1 MNVMLDKSRIKYL
14 IFFIIIISFLG
25 CQHDSKSYKES
36 IEVASTD
43 INDDYESVIK
53 NDDTALKSDIG
64 ENEIPQHLKII
75 KSATAR
81 YKVDNVKLATRN
93 IKKIA
98 ARYNA
103 YISDLR
109 YTNDLYKKENRFTI
123 KIPQQHFDSMMDSI
137 GYIVDFV
144 EYENITTK
152 DVTEEYVDIQTRL
165 NTKLEVKARYETILR
180 RNAKTVED
188 ILATEDKLRVI
199 QEEIES
205 AQGRLKY
212 LSNKVSYS
220 TIQIDLYETVAY
232 TEEPES
238 YSKTF
243 LSKSKEGLSFGWST
257 IEGFV
262 IGLMYLWPLVILG
275 IIVFLLIRKRLRKR
289 KTA

>member
-1 MNVMLDKSRIKYL
+1 MLVKTRIKSL
-14 IFFIIIISFLG
+14 ILMTLVVFISG
-25 CQHDSKSYKES
+25 CQQNGMSYKES
-36 IEVASTD
+36 VEVAAVD
-43 INDDYESVIK
+43 INEDFESVG
-53 NDDTALKSDIG
+53 NNEQNALNSDMSV
-64 ENEIPQHLKII
+64 NEIPQHLKII

-81 YKVDNVKLATRN
+81 YKVDNVKVATRN
-93 IKKIA
+93 IKRIA
-98 ARYNA
+98 GRYKA

-123 KIPQQHFDSMMDSI
+123 KIPQQYFDSMMDSI

-152 DVTEEYVDIQTRL
+152 DVTEEYIDIQTRL
-165 NTKLEVKARYETILR
+165 NTKLEVKSRYEAIMR
-180 RNAKTVED
+180 KNAKTIDE
-188 ILATEDKLRVI
+188 ILATEEKLRVI

-205 AQGRLKY
+205 SQGRLKY

-243 LSKSKEGLSFGWST
+243 LSKSKEGLSFGWIA

-262 IGLMYLWPLVILG
+262 VGLLYVWPL
-275 IIVFLLIRKRLRKR
+275 IIIGVVVFFLIRKRLRIR

>member
-1 MNVMLDKSRIKYL
+1 MNVMLDKSRIKFL
-14 IFFIIIISFLG
+14 ILFTVIFSFIG
-25 CQHDSKSYKES
+25 CQQNRMKYKES
-36 IEVASTD
+36 VEVASTD
-43 INDDYESVIK
+43 INEDYESVIK
-53 NDDTALKSDIG
+53 NKDTALKSDIG
-64 ENEIPQHLKII
+64 ENEIPKHLKII

-98 ARYNA
+98 ARYDA

-165 NTKLEVKARYETILR
+165 NTKLEVKSRYETILR

-188 ILATEDKLRVI
+188 ILATEEKLRVI

-243 LSKSKEGLSFGWST
+243 LSKSKEGLSFGWSA